1 METRHSRAR
10 IEEERQQPTQQTV
23 IAADI
28 TRGAAV
34 PVSAKRP
41 PFSLTNL
48 PSRFSASYDV
58 SRDGQRIVFATVHG
72 GDAKLVVIVNWF
84 IEVRRKLHQTG
95 R

>member
-1 METRHSRAR
+1 M
-10 IEEERQQPTQQTV
+10 

-28 TRGAAV
+28 TPGAADS
-34 PVSAKRP
+34 VSAKQP
-41 PFSLTNL
+41 AFSLTNL

-58 SRDGQRIVFATVHG
+58 LRDGQRIVFATAHG

-84 IEVRRKLHQTG
+84 TEVRRKLHQTG